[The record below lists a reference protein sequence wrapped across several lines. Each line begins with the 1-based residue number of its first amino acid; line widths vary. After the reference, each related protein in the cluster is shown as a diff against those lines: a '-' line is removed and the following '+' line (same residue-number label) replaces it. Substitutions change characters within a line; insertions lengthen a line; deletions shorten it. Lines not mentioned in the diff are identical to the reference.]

1 MDLFSALDIGA
12 SGMSAQRSLMN
23 VISMNLANIKTT
35 RTLDG
40 SPGPYTRK
48 SVSLQ
53 TEAVDSPFSKA
64 MSSAMDRDMAGV
76 KVAGVVN
83 DNNRPAR
90 MVYEPGHPDA
100 NPEGYVAYPDIN
112 VVEEMSNMITAMRS
126 YEASSASIGT
136 VKNMFTKALEIGK

>member
-12 SGMSAQRSLMN
+12 SGMSAQRTLMN

-35 RTLDG
+35 RTMDG
-40 SPGPYTRK
+40 TGPYTRK

-53 TEAVDSPFSKA
+53 TSAVDSPFSKA
-64 MSSAMDRDMAGV
+64 MASAMDRDMAGV

-83 DNNRPAR
+83 DNRPAR

-100 NPEGYVAYPDIN
+100 NAEGYVAYPDIN

-126 YEASSASIGT
+126 YEASSSSIGT
-136 VKNMFTKALEIGK
+136 VKNMYNKALEIGR